1 MMEHLSN
8 DRRRKLHILSD
19 LKGIILFVLD
29 ENWKKNIWNW
39 TFWKSV
45 RGKYSTDCLESVR
58 EKYVERQKNLMQ
70 NLLEK
75 VMK

>member
-1 MMEHLSN
+1 MMEHLNN

-19 LKGIILFVLD
+19 LKGFILFVLD
-29 ENWKKNIWNW
+29 ENSKKKNKNWAFWN
-39 TFWKSV
+39 SV
-45 RGKYSTDCLESVR
+45 RGKYSTDCLENVR
-58 EKYVERQKNLMQ
+58 EKYVEQKNPMQ